1 LKIILLVYPHVSILC
16 AAMEH
21 ANKEA
26 NSGPYCGV

>member
-1 LKIILLVYPHVSILC
+1 
-16 AAMEH
+16 MEH